1 MWCGSM
7 VAFSRGRRARP
18 RVSWG
23 KRAVAV
29 WAGYAPA
36 KTRGASRRLNR
47 GTIAFLSRL
56 VRHDCG
62 AVSHCCSS
70 QASRRADFAG
80 GRPIFTVKLVVGF
93 ALTHLEVWVAPSSLP
108 FFPHSSSPHVVI
120 EQRRFGGRRF
130 FGHRLRRHGQRSA
143 FPGGSGNELSMLPSA
158 ISRDYAGNFISDRRL
173 MFLAEGCRP

>member
-7 VAFSRGRRARP
+7 VAFSSERRARP
-18 RVSWG
+18 RASWG

-62 AVSHCCSS
+62 EVSHCCSG
-70 QASRRADFAG
+70 QASRRSEFAG
-80 GRPIFTVKLVVGF
+80 GSPILTVKLAVGF
-93 ALTHLEVWVAPSSLP
+93 ALTHLEIWVAPSSHP
-108 FFPHSSSPHVVI
+108 FFLPA
-120 EQRRFGGRRF
+120 RRHLVAAFRGATF
-130 FGHRLRRHGQRSA
+130 FGQSLRRHDQRSA
-143 FPGGSGNELSMLPSA
+143 FAGGSGNELSMLPSA